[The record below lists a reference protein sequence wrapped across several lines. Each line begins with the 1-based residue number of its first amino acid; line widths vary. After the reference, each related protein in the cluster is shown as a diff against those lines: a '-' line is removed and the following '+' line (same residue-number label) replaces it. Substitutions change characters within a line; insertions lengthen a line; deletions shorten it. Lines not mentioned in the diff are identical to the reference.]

1 MSEKR
6 EVELRAYEIG
16 TFEKRKDFMDMLM
29 DIEYIDSLN
38 VRKTPTGLLKD
49 FTTFVKFGHPYE
61 IAQKDPEDFLKE
73 LFKMLDMYVFKYMH
87 YLKDKRSLD
96 EYLNRIGLGRIG
108 RYEFRWFY
116 QENHEKKSIDFEQ
129 EL

>member
-6 EVELRAYEIG
+6 EVEVRVYEIG

-29 DIEYIDSLN
+29 DVEYIESLGL
-38 VRKTPTGLLKD
+38 RKSVTRVLRD

-61 IAQKDPEDFLKE
+61 IAKMNIDEFLKE
-73 LFKMLDMYVFKYMH
+73 IFKMLDMYVFEYIH
-87 YLKDKRSLD
+87 FLKDKRSLD
-96 EYLNRIGLGRIG
+96 EYLNLIGLGRIG

-116 QENHEKKSIDFEQ
+116 QENHEKKSIDFKQ
-129 EL
+129 GI